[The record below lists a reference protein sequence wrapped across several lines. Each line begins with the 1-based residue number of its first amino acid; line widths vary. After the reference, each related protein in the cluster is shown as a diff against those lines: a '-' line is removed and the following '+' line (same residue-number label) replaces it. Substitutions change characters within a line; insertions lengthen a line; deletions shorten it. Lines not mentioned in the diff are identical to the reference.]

1 MDNENV
7 NEKRSIRIGRN
18 TFGITLIAFGI
29 LAILQ
34 MFVKFEVLRYALMLW
49 PIIFILLGIEVIYY
63 NNKKD
68 VNIKYDVA
76 GIILMFLILGFGVLM
91 SFGNFAVNKVLYNA
105 DIKEAIIEESVERKL
120 NLSFEDKVNIFN
132 YSDMQVNVKVIEI
145 PEFTDTIVN
154 VSANYNEEK
163 IDNII
168 TAIGNRY
175 DISNYV
181 YASYQDDSVV
191 ISEDSKYVKDINITI
206 KTNNKDNITYKGN
219 INLI

>member
-7 NEKRSIRIGRN
+7 NEKRSIRVGRN